1 MKEQIYVSLAT
12 ILFKLTAMLIFFL
25 MENERP
31 DKSLSSVLFN
41 LTTILQI
48 GLLLFHSIE
57 KLKGQTTK
65 VDLASNVFSIF
76 SHEKS

>member
-1 MKEQIYVSLAT
+1 
-12 ILFKLTAMLIFFL
+12 
-25 MENERP
+25 MENERS
-31 DKSLSSVLFN
+31 DKSLSSALVN